1 MYEFS
6 SVWSCRVCSCARV
19 PVRACVRACVC
30 ACVRACVCVFAR
42 ARAHVNAHRIVS
54 TDKILC
60 LINTLIV
67 IILSWAAR
75 EVLPVG

>member
-1 MYEFS
+1 MVMQS
-6 SVWSCRVCSCARV
+6 MLVCACACACVRACVRVC
-19 PVRACVRACVC
+19 VRACVRACVC
-30 ACVRACVCVFAR
+30 LP

-75 EVLPVG
+75 EVLTVG